1 MTASRALPGG
11 QRLREI
17 KGFRLV
23 TQDLP
28 RLSAFYR
35 DVLGFA
41 VVGDIK
47 PIGREEVGLLGLQGS
62 GRRQDL
68 SIGSQT
74 VAIDEFEIEG
84 HSYPVD
90 SSAASLW
97 FHHFALVVVDI
108 GEAHT
113 RLRDIAPI
121 SIAGP
126 QQLPASSGGVQAFK
140 FRDPDGHPL
149 ELLQFPP
156 DDMPATWKNRSP
168 APGQIALGVD
178 HSAISIHDADTS
190 VAFYADLALKQGKR
204 TFNTGAAQQRLD
216 GLPNVEVSVA
226 PMIPETTAPH
236 LELLAYLVPR
246 RDRIPPSRVNDVA
259 ATRILWRGDKADLL
273 RDPDGHLQQIE
284 P

>member
-1 MTASRALPGG
+1 MTASGAAPGG
-11 QRLREI
+11 QRLYGI
-17 KGFRLV
+17 KSFRLV

-28 RLSAFYR
+28 RMVAFYR
-35 DVLGFA
+35 GVLGFA
-41 VVGDIK
+41 AVGDIK
-47 PIGREEVGLLGLQGS
+47 AIGTEEMGLLGLQAG

-90 SSAASLW
+90 ASAASLR
-97 FHHFALVVVDI
+97 FQHLALVVVDI
-108 GEAHT
+108 EEAHA

-149 ELLQFPP
+149 ELLQFPQ

-168 APGQIALGVD
+168 APGQIALGID
-178 HSAISIHDADTS
+178 HSAISVHGADTS
-190 VAFYADLALKQGKR
+190 IAFYGDLALKQGKR
-204 TFNTGAAQQRLD
+204 TFNTGPAQERMGRSAQCRGCRRAHDPRYSRTASRTPRL
-216 GLPNVEVSVA
+216 
-226 PMIPETTAPH
+226 
-236 LELLAYLVPR
+236 PR
-246 RDRIPPSRVNDVA
+246 A
-259 ATRILWRGDKADLL
+259 
-273 RDPDGHLQQIE
+273 
-284 P
+284 